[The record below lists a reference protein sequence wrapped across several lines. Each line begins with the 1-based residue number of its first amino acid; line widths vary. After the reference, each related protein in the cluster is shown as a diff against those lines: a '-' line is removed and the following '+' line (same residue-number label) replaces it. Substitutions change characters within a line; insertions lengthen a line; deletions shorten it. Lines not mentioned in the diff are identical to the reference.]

1 MNTKQMKKIRN
12 KARAIMVEWIKEVIK
27 KEDHTKV
34 NRENLEKLI
43 ETSSYYW
50 SGGMLKLQPW
60 SYRWI
65 VKKLKKNPQWTLKD
79 IKQSLAPSEQA
90 QRRER
95 MAKEGPIAFQG
106 LVAEEVAPKKKA
118 PVKVRC
124 ALPTRRGKLI
134 ASPFFILILLNHNHN
149 FLLHLLL

>member
-1 MNTKQMKKIRN
+1 MGVKLNTKQMKKIRS
-12 KARAIMVEWIKEVIK
+12 KARAIIVEWIKEVIK

-43 ETSSYYW
+43 ENSSYYW
-50 SGGMLKLQPW
+50 SNNTLKLQPW

-65 VKKLKKNPQWTLKD
+65 VKKLKKNPHWTLKD

-95 MAKEGPIAFQG
+95 MAKEGPIAF
-106 LVAEEVAPKKKA
+106 
-118 PVKVRC
+118 
-124 ALPTRRGKLI
+124 
-134 ASPFFILILLNHNHN
+134 
-149 FLLHLLL
+149 